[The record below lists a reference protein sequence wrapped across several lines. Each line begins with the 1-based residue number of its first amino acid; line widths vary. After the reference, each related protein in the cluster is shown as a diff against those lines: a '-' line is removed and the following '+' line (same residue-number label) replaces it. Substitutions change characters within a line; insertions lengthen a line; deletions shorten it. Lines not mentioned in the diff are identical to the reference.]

1 VASGGGPL
9 TAAAFA
15 DLLDKLG
22 PYEPALRLAVG
33 VSGGP
38 DSMALALL
46 ADAWARARGGRVL
59 ALIVDHGLRPAS
71 MGEATRVAGWLAAR
85 GLETRVLP
93 WLGEKPERGIQ
104 AAARAARHALLEAAC
119 RDAGILHLLLAHQ
132 REDQAETVLLRR
144 AAQSGADGLA
154 AMAAVVER
162 RHCRL
167 LRPLLVVPRARLI
180 ATLEAAGQDWIE
192 DPSNADTGFTRV
204 RLRNDL
210 AQAGDGALAPLIDAA
225 AAAGEAR
232 ASGEA
237 RTADQL
243 ARAVVLHPAGFAG
256 LDGPAIARSSREDG
270 LRALAALLRCL
281 GGGAYPPRRDAL
293 DRLLTTIA
301 GTGAGRTLAGCRI
314 GAADRNGMRLVCR
327 EGGRTAL
334 PVAIAGAGETLWD
347 GRFVLTLDRP
357 LSAGPLHIG
366 RLGRDGWRQALE
378 ARPGL
383 RAAVAQA
390 IPAPARAALPALWD
404 GGRLVAAPYLGYAA
418 PSAPAVRI
426 AFRPLNPLMPAPFG
440 SVGQAEFAVV

>member
-154 AMAAVVER
+154 AMAA
-162 RHCRL
+162 
-167 LRPLLVVPRARLI
+167 
-180 ATLEAAGQDWIE
+180 
-192 DPSNADTGFTRV
+192 
-204 RLRNDL
+204 
-210 AQAGDGALAPLIDAA
+210 
-225 AAAGEAR
+225 
-232 ASGEA
+232 
-237 RTADQL
+237 
-243 ARAVVLHPAGFAG
+243 AGFG
-256 LDGPAIARSSREDG
+256 V
-270 LRALAALLRCL
+270 AA
-281 GGGAYPPRRDAL
+281 
-293 DRLLTTIA
+293 
-301 GTGAGRTLAGCRI
+301 
-314 GAADRNGMRLVCR
+314 
-327 EGGRTAL
+327 
-334 PVAIAGAGETLWD
+334 
-347 GRFVLTLDRP
+347 VLTLIFVVPETLIRESPKDEAKV
-357 LSAGPLHIG
+357 SAGG
-366 RLGRDGWRQALE
+366 
-378 ARPGL
+378 
-383 RAAVAQA
+383 
-390 IPAPARAALPALWD
+390 
-404 GGRLVAAPYLGYAA
+404 
-418 PSAPAVRI
+418 
-426 AFRPLNPLMPAPFG
+426 
-440 SVGQAEFAVV
+440 